1 MFLAGTNFALNF
13 RALRGQPWCY
23 FQDHEFRF
31 YLSVWLAAT
40 GLVFFNIWGRVY
52 PSAGQAIR
60 AAFFQSTSIM
70 TTTGFCTEDFD
81 LWPSASKVI
90 LVLLMFIGGCAGSTG
105 GGIKNLRVFVLL
117 KKVVREVR
125 LFMQPQAV
133 LKVKI
138 GRQPVAQDVISH
150 ISAFF
155 IAFVLV
161 FAAGTLVMTCFT
173 PDLQTALSSVIATL
187 GNIGP
192 GLGGVG
198 ATQNYAAIPVPGKI
212 LLTAF
217 MLLGRLELY
226 TVLII
231 LLPSFWKK

>member
-1 MFLAGTNFALNF
+1 MK
-13 RALRGQPWCY
+13 
-23 FQDHEFRF
+23 
-31 YLSVWLAAT
+31 
-40 GLVFFNIWGRVY
+40 NI
-52 PSAGQAIR
+52 
-60 AAFFQSTSIM
+60 
-70 TTTGFCTEDFD
+70 
-81 LWPSASKVI
+81 
-90 LVLLMFIGGCAGSTG
+90 
-105 GGIKNLRVFVLL
+105 RVFVLI
-117 KKVVREVR
+117 KKTLREIR

-138 GRQPVAQDVISH
+138 GGNPVAQEVISH

-155 IAFVLV
+155 ILFILV
-161 FAAGTLVMTCFT
+161 FAMGTLLMTFFT

-198 ATQNYAAIPVPGKI
+198 AVENFAKIPAVGKM
-212 LLTAF
+212 LLTVF

-231 LLPSFWKK
+231 LLPSFWRK